1 MDKIRKQKED
11 TKYTL
16 ESSTDS
22 NEFIPEEGNNE
33 DFELPIYQKRMKES
47 TERKRNNGGKIN
59 LQLKSVFTFQLMM

>member
-11 TKYTL
+11 TRFTL
-16 ESSTDS
+16 ESSTYS

-33 DFELPIYQKRMKES
+33 DFELPIYQKRMEERP
-47 TERKRNNGGKIN
+47 ERKQNNGGKIN